1 MVLALLTFYN
11 IGMADNN
18 TQELPVNEPT
28 QESNYTAYEQ
38 LEDMSPSLAI
48 VREFLNQIY
57 NENQYLNKSVT
68 VENVSVISTKQKTP
82 I

>member
-11 IGMADNN
+11 IGMADNK

-38 LEDMSPSLAI
+38 LEEMSPSLAI
-48 VREFLNQIY
+48 FREFLNQIY
-57 NENQYLNKSVT
+57 NENQYLNESVT
-68 VENVSVISTKQKTP
+68 VENVSAISTK
-82 I
+82 

>member
-18 TQELPVNEPT
+18 TQELPVNEPI

-38 LEDMSPSLAI
+38 LEEMSPSLAI
-48 VREFLNQIY
+48 FREFLNQIY
-57 NENQYLNKSVT
+57 NENQYLNESVT
-68 VENVSVISTKQKTP
+68 VENVSAISTK
-82 I
+82 

>member
-48 VREFLNQIY
+48 VREFLNQTY
-57 NENQYLNKSVT
+57 NENQYLNEPVT
-68 VENVSVISTKQKTP
+68 VENVSVISTK
-82 I
+82 

>member
-11 IGMADNN
+11 TGMADNN

-68 VENVSVISTKQKTP
+68 VENVSVISTK
-82 I
+82 

>member
-38 LEDMSPSLAI
+38 PEDMSPSLAI
-48 VREFLNQIY
+48 VREFLNQTY
-57 NENQYLNKSVT
+57 NENQYLNESVT
-68 VENVSVISTKQKTP
+68 VENVSVISAK
-82 I
+82 

>member
-11 IGMADNN
+11 VDMADNS

-48 VREFLNQIY
+48 VREFLNQTC
-57 NENQYLNKSVT
+57 NENQYLNESVT
-68 VENVSVISTKQKTP
+68 VENVSVISTK
-82 I
+82 

>member
-11 IGMADNN
+11 VDMADNS

-48 VREFLNQIY
+48 VREFLNQTY
-57 NENQYLNKSVT
+57 NENQYLNEPVT
-68 VENVSVISTKQKTP
+68 VENVSVISTK
-82 I
+82 

>member
-57 NENQYLNKSVT
+57 NENQYLNESAT
-68 VENVSVISTKQKTP
+68 VENVSVISTK
-82 I
+82 

>member
-38 LEDMSPSLAI
+38 LEEMSPSLAI
-48 VREFLNQIY
+48 FREFLNQIY
-57 NENQYLNKSVT
+57 NENQYLNESVT
-68 VENVSVISTKQKTP
+68 VENVSAISTK
-82 I
+82 